1 MKRPSFLKLISLVA
15 IMIVSGVFNLAISQ
29 KKVVEFPQKGTV
41 KLVYNYPSDKTF
53 KYLTASNIVQN
64 MDVNG
69 QSMLVNINSYFGC
82 SVRAAGN
89 QGENLKLEIKIDS
102 VAQTVDSPQGAAGGA
117 VADAKGK
124 TFNMVISPDGKTVD
138 ISEASAIVFSI
149 PGSGETNAAQTFME
163 FFPAIPAGTIKTGD
177 TWITHD
183 TVNSTTP
190 TMTLW
195 MPVEANNKFEGIE
208 TVNGIECAKIS
219 ASISGT
225 RKMTTQT
232 QGMSV
237 IVNGPFTGNVVLFF
251 AVKECY
257 FVKET
262 VVTRMTGNIEIPDQG
277 MSFSVVMDI
286 NSTKE
291 IQK

>member
-1 MKRPSFLKLISLVA
+1 MKRQSFLKLISLVA

-29 KKVVEFPQKGTV
+29 KKVVESPQKGTV
-41 KLVYNYPSDKTF
+41 KLIYNYPSDKTI
-53 KYLTASNIVQN
+53 KYLTTSNIVQN

-69 QSMLVNINSYFGC
+69 QSMLVNVNSYSGC
-82 SVRAAGN
+82 SVRAAGKLD
-89 QGENLKLEIKIDS
+89 ENLKLEIKIDS
-102 VAQTVDSPQGAAGGA
+102 VAQTVDSPQGATGGA

-138 ISEASAIVFSI
+138 ISEASVIVFSI

-163 FFPAIPAGTIKTGD
+163 FFPAVPTGTIKTGD

-183 TVNSTTP
+183 TINSKSQ

-195 MPVEANNKFEGIE
+195 MPVESNNKFEGIE
-208 TVNGIECAKIS
+208 TVNGMECAKIS

-237 IVNGPFTGNVVLFF
+237 IVNGPFTGTVVLFF
-251 AVKECY
+251 AIKDCY
-257 FVKET
+257 FVKQT
-262 VVTRMTGNIEIPDQG
+262 VITRMTGNIEISDQG
-277 MSFSVVMDI
+277 MSFPVVMDI